1 MVLKINI
8 LLFLKKNVGQ
18 VLIDLINFLLNQ
30 KIHTKIK
37 STYEAMV
44 HPVFY
49 IYMQIKILMYF
60 LEDVFLLFFNNKIR
74 IIENQVYLTPEK
86 DLTCRS

>member
-1 MVLKINI
+1 LKINI

-49 IYMQIKILMYF
+49 IYMQIKIF
-60 LEDVFLLFFNNKIR
+60 NVFFRRR
-74 IIENQVYLTPEK
+74 IFVVF
-86 DLTCRS
+86 

>member
-1 MVLKINI
+1 
-8 LLFLKKNVGQ
+8 
-18 VLIDLINFLLNQ
+18 
-30 KIHTKIK
+30 
-37 STYEAMV
+37 MV